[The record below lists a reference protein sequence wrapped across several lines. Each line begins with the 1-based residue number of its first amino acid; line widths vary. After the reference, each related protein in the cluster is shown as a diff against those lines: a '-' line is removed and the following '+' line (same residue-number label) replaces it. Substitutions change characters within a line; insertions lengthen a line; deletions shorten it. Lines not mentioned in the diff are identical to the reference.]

1 MDTEASMHNNNTLA
15 PGSRGPRPDTR
26 IYLIED
32 DPTILQ
38 FVQQALLLRPQWRLV
53 GQAGSL
59 AQARQEALLCDAN
72 VFLVDLGL
80 PDGRGEEVLRLLA
93 RHQREAELLV
103 FTVFGEETRLIGALE
118 AGATGYV
125 LKGCSAE
132 ELIAAIEQIRDGGA
146 PISPL
151 LARLLLKQFRSVQ
164 DALPDQPPAFDEVLL
179 SERETEVLKLVAK
192 GYVNKEIAQKL
203 GISPATVGTHIKNL
217 YRKLAVHSRVQVVR
231 AAQERGLL

>member
-1 MDTEASMHNNNTLA
+1 MPALPDA
-15 PGSRGPRPDTR
+15 PGRAEPLGNTR

-38 FVQQALLLRPQWRLV
+38 FVQQALLLRPQWRLL

-59 AQARQEALLCDAN
+59 AEARQHALLSDAN

-93 RHQREAELLV
+93 RHQRDAELLV
-103 FTVFGEETRLIGALE
+103 FTVFGEESRLVGALE

-125 LKGCSAE
+125 LKGCSAA

-151 LARLLLKQFRSVQ
+151 LARLLLKQFRSEQ
-164 DALPDQPPAFDEVLL
+164 DSLPGQTPVSDEVML
-179 SERETEVLKLVAK
+179 SERETDVLKLVAK
-192 GYVNKEIAQKL
+192 GYVNKEIAMKL

>member
-1 MDTEASMHNNNTLA
+1 MPALPDVPGRVA
-15 PGSRGPRPDTR
+15 PLGDTR

-38 FVQQALLLRPQWRLV
+38 FVQQALLLRPQWTLL
-53 GQAGSL
+53 GQASSL

-93 RHQREAELLV
+93 RHQRDAELLV
-103 FTVFGEETRLIGALE
+103 FTVFGEESRLVGALE

-151 LARLLLKQFRSVQ
+151 LARLLLKQFRSEQ
-164 DALPDQPPAFDEVLL
+164 DSLPGQTAVPDEVVL
-179 SERETEVLKLVAK
+179 SERETDVLKLVAK

-231 AAQERGLL
+231 VAQERGLL